1 MLKKFIRLLLS
12 RRALV
17 ILLLILQV
25 WFAVYVIWHAGIRNN
40 LVAMGL
46 TLLSF
51 LVVLYIVNRS
61 DRESFKLSWVIFV
74 LAVPLVGGALYF
86 MFRVQST
93 APRKRKAMLQ
103 SHQLA
108 RGALVQDESVRR
120 ELAEVSPSW
129 INQVDYLID
138 VPGFPVYK
146 NTEVEYFDDGMK
158 YFERLLEVIEQAQ
171 RYIFVEVFI
180 IRPGWMW
187 DTLESALTEKA
198 RAGLDV
204 RVIYD
209 DMGCFMSVPGNFDKK
224 LRQKGIKCVKFNPF
238 RPFWSTLQN
247 NRDHRKIVVVD
258 GKVALTGGFNFG
270 DEYVGRI
277 RRFGHWKDAG
287 ILLRGDAA
295 WSFTVFFLDMWNGS
309 LRTVEN
315 IELFRPDR
323 THQENQDFHADD
335 PPYSSQGYVQP
346 YADSPIDNENTG
358 EHVYRR
364 ILSNARKY
372 VYITTPYLILDDTLL
387 SSLELAAKCGVD
399 VRIITPA
406 IPDKRLVHITTRS
419 YYRQLLA
426 AGVRIFEYTPGF
438 IHSKIFISDD
448 VTATVGTVNLDYRS
462 LYLHFECGAL
472 LHQVPAIADIKQ
484 DFLDTQA
491 KCKEITLENSKVN
504 FLTRAM
510 QIFMRLCSPLM

>member
-1 MLKKFIRLLLS
+1 M
-12 RRALV
+12 

-25 WFAVYVIWHAGIRNN
+25 WFAVYIIWHAGVRNN
-40 LVAMGL
+40 LASLGL
-46 TLLSF
+46 TFFSF

-74 LAVPLVGGALYF
+74 LAVPLVGGALYL
-86 MFRVQST
+86 MFRIQSAARVT
-93 APRKRKAMLQ
+93 RKAMQ
-103 SHQLA
+103 KSSELA
-108 RGALVQDESVRR
+108 REALKQDESIRQ
-120 ELAEVSPSW
+120 ELAEQSPLW
-129 INQVDYLID
+129 VNQINYLID
-138 VPGFPVYK
+138 VTGYPVYK

-158 YFERLLEVIEQAQ
+158 YFERLLEVVEQAE
-171 RYIFVEVFI
+171 RYIFIETFI

-187 DTLESALTEKA
+187 DRLEEVLTVKA
-198 RAGLDV
+198 KSGLDV

-209 DMGCFMSVPGNFDKK
+209 DMGCFMSVPDNFDRQ
-224 LRQKGIKCVKFNPF
+224 LRTKGIKCVKFNPF

-258 GKVALTGGFNFG
+258 GKVAITGGFNFG

-287 ILLRGDAA
+287 VLLRGDAA
-295 WSFTVFFLDMWNGS
+295 WSFSVLFLEMWNAS

-315 IELFRPDR
+315 FRLFEPDR
-323 THQENQDFHADD
+323 EKRRFESRHADELA
-335 PPYSSQGYVQP
+335 SATQGYVQP
-346 YADSPIDNENTG
+346 YADTPIDTEDTS

-387 SSLELAAKCGVD
+387 SSLELAAKCGID

-406 IPDKRLVHITTRS
+406 IPDKKLVHITTRS
-419 YYRQLLA
+419 YYRQLLR

-462 LYLHFECGAL
+462 LYLHFECGAV
-472 LHQVPAIADIKQ
+472 LHRVPAIADIKH
-484 DFLDTQA
+484 DFLETQA

-510 QIFMRLCSPLM
+510 QIFMRLCAPLM

>member
-1 MLKKFIRLLLS
+1 MLKKIIRLLLS

-17 ILLLILQV
+17 ILLLILQA
-25 WFAVYVIWHAGIRNN
+25 WFAGYVIWNAGVKNN
-40 LVAMGL
+40 LVSMSL

-51 LVVLYIVNRS
+51 VVVLYIVNRS

-86 MFRVQST
+86 MFRVQS
-93 APRKRKAMLQ
+93 AARGKRKAMQ
-103 SHQLA
+103 QGYKLA
-108 RGALVQDESVRR
+108 REALIQDESVRR

-129 INQVDYLID
+129 VNQVNYLID

-146 NTEVEYFDDGMK
+146 HTEAEYLEDGMI
-158 YFERLLEVIEQAQ
+158 YFERLLEAIESAQ
-171 RYIFVEVFI
+171 HYIFIEVFI
-180 IRPGWMW
+180 IRPGFMW
-187 DTLESALTEKA
+187 DTLENALVAKA
-198 RAGLDV
+198 KSGVDV
-204 RVIYD
+204 RLIYD

-224 LRQKGIKCVKFNPF
+224 LRAKGIKCVKFNPF
-238 RPFWSTLQN
+238 QPFWSTLQN

-258 GKVALTGGFNFG
+258 GKVALTGGFNFA
-270 DEYVGRI
+270 DEYVGKLI
-277 RRFGHWKDAG
+277 RFGHWKDAG

-295 WSFTVFFLDMWNGS
+295 WSFTVFFLEIWNGT
-309 LRTVEN
+309 LRTTEDFN
-315 IELFRPDR
+315 LYRPDR
-323 THQENQDFHADD
+323 IGVLPGQQPADE
-335 PPYSSQGYVQP
+335 PAISTLGYVQP
-346 YADSPIDNENTG
+346 YSDSPMDNENTG

-364 ILSNARKY
+364 IISNARRY

-387 SSLELAAKCGVD
+387 SSLELAAKCGID

-406 IPDKRLVHITTRS
+406 IPDKKLVHITTRS

-462 LYLHFECGAL
+462 LYLHFECGVL
-472 LHQVPAIADIKQ
+472 LHQAPAIADVKR
-484 DFLDTQA
+484 DFLETQEQ
-491 KCKEITLENSKVN
+491 CREITLENSKVN

-510 QIFMRLCSPLM
+510 QIFMRLCAPLM